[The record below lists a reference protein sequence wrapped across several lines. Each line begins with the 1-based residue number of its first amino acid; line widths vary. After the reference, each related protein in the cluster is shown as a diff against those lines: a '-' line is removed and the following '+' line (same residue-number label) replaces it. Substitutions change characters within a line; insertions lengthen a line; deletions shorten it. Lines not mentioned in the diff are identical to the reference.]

1 MDISGL
7 SNHIVSITQF
17 NKGQASPLFLRAS
30 KGEPL
35 LVVKNNTPLAV
46 ILSSEEY
53 DLLRS
58 ISKACNKLCGDK
70 RDTDISELQRLLE
83 KLRVI
88 DNEGGNNV

>member
-17 NKGQASPLFLRAS
+17 NKGQASPLFIRAS
-30 KGEPL
+30 KGESL
-35 LVVKNNTPLAV
+35 LVVKNNTPVAV

-53 DLLRS
+53 ELLRA
-58 ISKACNKLCGDK
+58 ISKACNKLCNGK
-70 RDTDISELQRLLE
+70 RNTDVSELEQLLE

-88 DNEGGNNV
+88 DNKGGNNV

>member
-35 LVVKNNTPLAV
+35 LVVKNNTPIAV

-53 DLLRS
+53 ELLRT
-58 ISKACNKLCGDK
+58 ISKACGKLCRETSG
-70 RDTDISELQRLLE
+70 TDVSELERLLE
-83 KLRVI
+83 KLRFI